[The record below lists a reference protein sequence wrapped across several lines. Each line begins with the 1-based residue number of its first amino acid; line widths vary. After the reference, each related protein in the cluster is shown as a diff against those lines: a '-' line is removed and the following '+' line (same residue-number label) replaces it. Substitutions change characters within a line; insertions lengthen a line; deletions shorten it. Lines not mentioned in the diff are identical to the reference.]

1 MRPVLR
7 LASTPAL
14 LTLGLLAALVTL
26 PGRTEIALNVYLL
39 LLAAVALVQLLR
51 RLRAALPVRGTS
63 PVDEALR
70 RPRAPAQ
77 ARVPELERIE
87 RDVALGLTTAFDL
100 HFRLR
105 PTVRRIAAEL
115 LRARRGVDLDASPA
129 AARRALGEETW
140 QLVRDDREPP
150 PERFAPGLELAS
162 LRRVV
167 DSLEAL

>member
-1 MRPVLR
+1 VRSTLQ
-7 LASTPAL
+7 LAWLPAF
-14 LTLGLLAALVTL
+14 LTLALVAALVTL
-26 PGRTEIALNVYLL
+26 PGRTEVILNVYLL
-39 LLAAVALVQLLR
+39 LLAAAGLTALHA
-51 RLRAALPVRGTS
+51 RLRASLPVPSSS

-70 RPRAPAQ
+70 PRAQQQ

-87 RDVALGLTTAFDL
+87 REVAIGLTTAFDL

-115 LRARRGVDLDASPA
+115 LHARRGVDLDASPD
-129 AARRALGEETW
+129 AARQALGEETW
-140 QLVRDDREPP
+140 QLVREDREPP